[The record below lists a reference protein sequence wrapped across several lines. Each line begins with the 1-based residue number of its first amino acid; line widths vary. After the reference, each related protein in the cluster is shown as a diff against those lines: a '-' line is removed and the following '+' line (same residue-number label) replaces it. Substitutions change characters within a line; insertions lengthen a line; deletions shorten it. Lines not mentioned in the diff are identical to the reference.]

1 MTEIGFLHV
10 LDKLDRYGIAMECVS
25 VVLKLQNSTC
35 LLGMHHIKISLFF
48 SIYIFLSLYFI
59 CIIIFIY

>member
-48 SIYIFLSLYFI
+48 LYIYFYLYI
-59 CIIIFIY
+59 SSA